1 VTTIDEG
8 EMMPTFD
15 TPQPI
20 TTTVEIAAGAV
31 RLVAT
36 DRMDTVV
43 EVRPRDESRP
53 HDVKAAGQVRVDF
66 SNGTLAV
73 ASNRGFSF
81 PRRGAVVVDIAL
93 PSGSRL
99 QASVASA
106 SVTADGE
113 YAECKLTS
121 ASGDLALE
129 SVRGK
134 VKADTASGDVT
145 IASALDSASV
155 STASGDVSI
164 GELRG
169 EANFRAASGSLR
181 VGRLEGS
188 LNAQTASGDVAVAA
202 AVKGDISVQTSSGEF
217 GVGIAEGT
225 AAQLDLHTRSG
236 SVRNSL
242 QPSDGP
248 ADGDETLVVH
258 ARTGSGDVVVQRAT
272 GPAAA

>member
-1 VTTIDEG
+1 
-8 EMMPTFD
+8 MPTFD
-15 TPQPI
+15 TPEPI
-20 TTTVEIAAGAV
+20 TATVEIAAGAV

-36 DRMDTVV
+36 DRTDTVV
-43 EVRPRDESRP
+43 QVRPRDESRP
-53 HDVKAAGQVRVDF
+53 HDVKAAEQVRVDF

-73 ASNRGFSF
+73 SSNRGFSF
-81 PRRGAVVVDIAL
+81 PRRGAVVVDVAL

-106 SVTADGE
+106 SVTADGV
-113 YAECKLTS
+113 YADCRLAS

-129 SVRGK
+129 AARGK

-145 IASALDSASV
+145 VALAMDSASV
-155 STASGDVSI
+155 STASGDVTL
-164 GELRG
+164 GELCG
-169 EANFRAASGSLR
+169 DAKFRTASGSLR
-181 VGRLEGS
+181 VGRLQGDI
-188 LNAQTASGDVAVAA
+188 NAQTASGDVTVTA
-202 AVKGDISVQTSSGEF
+202 AVKGRISVQTSSGEV

-225 AAQLDLHTRSG
+225 AAQLDLRTGSG

-242 QPSDGP
+242 QPSEGP

-258 ARTGSGDVVVQRAT
+258 ARTRSGDVVVQRAT

>member
-1 VTTIDEG
+1 
-8 EMMPTFD
+8 MPTFD

-20 TTTVEIAAGAV
+20 TATVEIAAGSV

-36 DRMDTVV
+36 DRTDTVV
-43 EVRPRDESRP
+43 QVRPRDESRP
-53 HDVKAAGQVRVDF
+53 HDVKAAEEVRVDF
-66 SNGTLAV
+66 RSGTLAV

-81 PRRGAVVVDIAL
+81 PRRGAVVVDVAL

-113 YAECKLTS
+113 YADCKLAS
-121 ASGDLALE
+121 ASGDLTLE

-145 IASALDSASV
+145 VALAMDSASV
-155 STASGDVSI
+155 STASGDVFFR
-164 GELRG
+164 ELTG
-169 EANFRAASGSLR
+169 DAKFRTASGSLN
-181 VGRLEGS
+181 VGRLEGD
-188 LNAQTASGDVAVAA
+188 LDAQTASGDVAVAA
-202 AVKGDISVQTSSGEF
+202 AVKGNISVQTSSGEV

-225 AAQLDLHTRSG
+225 AAQLDLRTRSG
-236 SVRNSL
+236 AVRNNL
-242 QPSDGP
+242 KPSDGP
-248 ADGDETLVVH
+248 ADGDETLFVH